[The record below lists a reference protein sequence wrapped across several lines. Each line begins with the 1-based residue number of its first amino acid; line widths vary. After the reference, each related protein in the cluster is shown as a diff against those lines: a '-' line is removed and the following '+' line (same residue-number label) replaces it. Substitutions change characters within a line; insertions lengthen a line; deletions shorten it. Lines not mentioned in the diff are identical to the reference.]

1 MRKIFTIILAA
12 NIAAILMGSNLIP
25 AHRTVTGTD
34 NVVYVDKT
42 YVTICGQQIVLKDN
56 LE

>member
-12 NIAAILMGSNLIP
+12 NIVAILMGSNLIP
-25 AHRTVTGTD
+25 THCTVTGTD

-42 YVTICGQQIVLKDN
+42 YITICGQQIVLKDN

>member
-1 MRKIFTIILAA
+1 MKKLIMVVLAA

-25 AHRTVTGTD
+25 THRTVTGTD

-42 YVTICGQQIVLKDN
+42 YIDICGQQITIKDN